1 MIGLVTWILTQDT
14 EENVLLNRHLAA
26 IALVLSWAETI
37 TLIGRHPKLLHCNVY
52 VTMFYKVLN
61 SFFFFLLWYSLFL
74 IAFGMGFYIMLHD
87 DSLVKDPHGLDE
99 EDKNK
104 YFNRTWTS
112 LVKPS
117 AMFVGELEF
126 SDLPMNTNTYLGM
139 LAYAF
144 FLAFIFLIV
153 VVLMNLLN
161 GLAVSD
167 TNDIKEK
174 AEIYSYISR
183 VETIS
188 YMESVLLGDPFDFL
202 SNLPSG
208 SFLRQLYRSGTC
220 RRVFTKLGAK
230 GFLLFY
236 TYLPNKQVTL
246 KPNVNRKCCILA
258 GDEMGRD
265 IILAARMISR
275 PISSPARMQHFL
287 LTLGLRVTCL
297 FGR

>member
-1 MIGLVTWILTQDT
+1 MIKNIMIL
-14 EENVLLNRHLAA
+14 RSSC
-26 IALVLSWAETI
+26 IYYFS
-37 TLIGRHPKLLHCNVY
+37 GRHPKLLHCNVY

-87 DSLVKDPHGLDE
+87 DSVVKDPHGLDE

-112 LVKPS
+112 LVKTS

-188 YMESVLLGDPFDFL
+188 YLESVLLGDPFDFL
-202 SNLPSG
+202 SNVPRFLSFLPSC
-208 SFLRQLYRSGTC
+208 SVFRQLYRSKSL
-220 RRVFTKLGAK
+220 RKIFTKLGASNI
-230 GFLLFY
+230 LLFFNH
-236 TYLPNKQVTL
+236 LPEKRSPVIH
-246 KPNVNRKCCILA
+246 PNDKHKHCGC
-258 GDEMGRD
+258 
-265 IILAARMISR
+265 
-275 PISSPARMQHFL
+275 
-287 LTLGLRVTCL
+287 LR
-297 FGR
+297 